1 MKEYI
6 KPEVEIVSLVSAEEI
21 TTGVPGGELGVEDTP
36 FLTSIVLE

>member
-21 TTGVPGGELGVEDTP
+21 TTGILGGELDVEENP